1 MLDGLLGRGA
11 FYTKCKGLIKMTRTR
26 IEAISRKRNATLRF
40 LRKDIADLIACGLE
54 DNAYGRTGGLLAEL
68 VLTSCYDFVGYV
80 CEIILKQLATMQKNS
95 ECPEDCREA
104 VASLMYAAARF
115 SDLPELRDLR
125 NIFQERY
132 GSSLEFYVNQK
143 LVENIA
149 PKPPSTEKK
158 IQLIQE
164 IASEFSL
171 KWDSWGFEKRMAN
184 PSASKQDPPKEHV
197 PHPAEEFAHKPENLN
212 GTVKERN
219 EAKYKNKARDALL
232 DNGHHMHVGRE
243 GAILKENKMIH
254 RFPGPDVTSNGSK
267 QPIREENFQK
277 REELDLPVTRRLD
290 ANGSSTHQDFCELK
304 DAVESRSDE
313 TRVHDINR
321 KRDHG
326 VPFRRRE
333 LTIDSQDSWTPKT
346 TSKGTTKAAELYSSD
361 RLEPVEG
368 HAQFKGDGNRKLDE
382 PKVDMRSS
390 LPQRRAEKLRSRS
403 EMGLLFASRNNDGDT
418 CAGNGIAE
426 KLDVNRKLDE
436 PKVDRRSSS
445 PQRRAEKLRSR
456 SEMGLLFA
464 SRNDDGDTCAGNGIA
479 EELDV
484 NRKLDEP
491 KVDMRS
497 SSPQRRAEKLR
508 SRSEMGLLSASR
520 NDDGETCAGNGIAE
534 IVRSNANG
542 SKPNF
547 RSAIPPPYV
556 KPRKTNKPRDR
567 MDLIT
572 PERSFSTGD
581 ALTSLDSN
589 DAEQLP
595 TRNNLGNSDRH
606 HTVRE
611 NEDAHGG
618 YTNEYYKDDNIGA
631 PTPRRRSS
639 SRRRRS
645 KPTSSGDGNSNAEED
660 KVASRRRGE
669 SRKGLQIVFDDDR
682 CKRNDE
688 EEKMIDKLL
697 QHYCQK
703 PPTVDYTGA
712 RRHHTVEPVDASVPL
727 FDEAR
732 NGTKAVP
739 HPVQPPARSV
749 SVPRQQPLASEPKK
763 VFSRAASF
771 QPDML
776 SPAKHVHPKLPDYD
790 DLAAR
795 FAALKRNKD

>member
-1 MLDGLLGRGA
+1 MAAMLDGLLGRGG

-54 DNAYGRTGGLLAEL
+54 DNAYGRTGGLVAEL
-68 VLTSCYDFVGYV
+68 VLTSCYDFIGYV
-80 CEIILKQLATMQKNS
+80 CEIILKQLATIQKNS

-158 IQLIQE
+158 IQLMQE

-171 KWDSWGFEKRMAN
+171 KWDSWGFEKRMVN
-184 PSASKQDPPKEHV
+184 PEDPPKAHV
-197 PHPAEEFAHKPENLN
+197 PHPGAESSVSPSPAEFAHKPEKLN

-243 GAILKENKMIH
+243 GAILKENKMTH
-254 RFPGPDVTSNGSK
+254 RFPGPPVTSNGSK
-267 QPIREENFQK
+267 QPIREETFQK
-277 REELDLPVTRRLD
+277 REELDLPVARRLD
-290 ANGSSTHQDFCELK
+290 ANGSSTHKDFCELK

-321 KRDHG
+321 KRDND
-326 VPFRRRE
+326 VPFRRKE
-333 LTIDSQDSWTPKT
+333 LTIDSQDSWTSKT
-346 TSKGTTKAAELYSSD
+346 ISKGTTIAAELCSSD
-361 RLEPVEG
+361 RLEPVDY
-368 HAQFKGDGNRKLDE
+368 HAQVKGDVNRKLDEPKVDMGSSLPQRRAEKMRSRSEMGLLFASRNNDGETCAGNGIAEKLDVNRKLDE

-403 EMGLLFASRNNDGDT
+403 EMGLL
-418 CAGNGIAE
+418 
-426 KLDVNRKLDE
+426 
-436 PKVDRRSSS
+436 
-445 PQRRAEKLRSR
+445 
-456 SEMGLLFA
+456 
-464 SRNDDGDTCAGNGIA
+464 
-479 EELDV
+479 
-484 NRKLDEP
+484 
-491 KVDMRS
+491 
-497 SSPQRRAEKLR
+497 
-508 SRSEMGLLSASR
+508 SASR
-520 NDDGETCAGNGIAE
+520 NDDSETCAGNGIAE
-534 IVRSNANG
+534 IVRSDANG

-567 MDLIT
+567 MDLAT
-572 PERSFSTGD
+572 PERIVSTGG
-581 ALTSLDSN
+581 ALTSLDGN

-611 NEDAHGG
+611 NEDARGG

-631 PTPRRRSS
+631 PTPRQRSS

-645 KPTSSGDGNSNAEED
+645 KSTSSVDGNSNVEEED
-660 KVASRRRGE
+660 KVARKTSSSRRRGE
-669 SRKGLQIVFDDDR
+669 SRKGLHIVFDDDR

-688 EEKMIDKLL
+688 EEKMMDKLL

-749 SVPRQQPLASEPKK
+749 SVPRRQPLLLEPKK